1 MILADTS
8 VWIDHFR
15 HGDERMATLLNRGQ
29 ILMHPFVLGEL
40 ALGNLT
46 RRDAIIA
53 ELNELPQM
61 TVAEDYEVMEFITQE
76 NLFGCG
82 IGFVDAHLL
91 TSVRLTPGTRI
102 STRDKRLAAASTRL
116 GVAYG

>member
-1 MILADTS
+1 M
-8 VWIDHFR
+8 
-15 HGDERMATLLNRGQ
+15 
-29 ILMHPFVLGEL
+29 MHPFVLGEL

-61 TVAEDYEVMEFITQE
+61 TVAEDYEVMEFITQQ

-82 IGFVDAHLL
+82 IGFIDAHLL
-91 TSVRLTPGTRI
+91 TSVRLTPGTSI
-102 STRDKRLAAASTRL
+102 WTRDKRLAGVAARL
-116 GVAYG
+116 GVQSG